1 MTNPVSLYLRLRK
14 GERRF
19 KTNPEVLSQC
29 AHLHFNLNRY
39 HCHMQ
44 IVAVYEV
51 DVISG
56 SDYLAVGKKNVTKM
70 ETK

>member
-1 MTNPVSLYLRLRK
+1 VGLWD
-14 GERRF
+14 
-19 KTNPEVLSQC
+19 KTVKQVPL
-29 AHLHFNLNRY
+29 
-39 HCHMQ
+39 
-44 IVAVYEV
+44 AVYEV